1 MITSFFQ
8 NRQKTALGPYPRQ
21 VCCQTSPQSG
31 KAQYHRTAPPLSRHL
46 AQKLESWP
54 WHSPA
59 AESGLAGTK
68 AGHRFDGQD
77 LRVPRFSRIVRCGSH
92 VFYRW
97 RGGICLKAVFKGQ
110 HDGRNQQIRTKAED
124 PKQDLTLRNS
134 TVPYPSPWG
143 SPNPDARRPA
153 GSHIAL
159 WVSW

>member
-31 KAQYHRTAPPLSRHL
+31 KAQYHRTPSVPASCSEIGIM
-46 AQKLESWP
+46 A

-59 AESGLAGTK
+59 AESGPAGTK

-77 LRVPRFSRIVRCGSH
+77 LRFPRFSWIVRCGSH

-97 RGGICLKAVFKGQ
+97 RRGICLKAVFKGQ

-134 TVPYPSPWG
+134 TVPYPSPRG